1 MIIEDE
7 EDVRSALGKRLK
19 MHGCLVESAGTAKD
33 GLKHLTDAQPDV
45 LLLDYRLPDADG
57 LEVLEKV
64 RRQWPDILVVMM
76 TAYTNVEVAIHAIRL
91 GAYDY
96 VAKPFSLDEMMV
108 IVDKALEAKRL
119 RTEVERIR
127 TTQIEEFGF
136 ERIVAQSPKMLE
148 IITLLRHLAE
158 SEARTILLQGESGT
172 GKDLVA
178 KVLHYHSPRSGRP
191 FMNITCTALPE
202 ALLESELFGHE
213 KGAFTDA
220 RTQKPGLFELADGG
234 TIFLD
239 EIGDMPGTLQAKLL
253 RFLEEKAFRRVGG
266 AKDIRV
272 DVRIIA
278 ATNRDLR
285 SLVERS
291 EFREDLFYRL
301 NIFPVTLPPLR
312 ERPEDIALLAEHFV
326 RQFNRE
332 FRREVTGID
341 PASLAA
347 LEAYPWPGNVR
358 EMRNVVERAMLLAER
373 GPLMLTDMPTVMKR
387 PVDLRSLPVPAAMP
401 VAPAAPSVL
410 AGPMLDFG
418 PDGIDIR
425 QVERQLVEIAL
436 RKTAGNQVRAA
447 GLLHITRDQLRNRM
461 QKYNI
466 RTAAA
471 ANTANGGTGDQGL
484 GTGEGQQH
492 GSSTT

>member
-1 MIIEDE
+1 VQPSVLIIEDE
-7 EDVRSALGKRLK
+7 EDVRSALSKRLK
-19 MHGCLVESAGTAKD
+19 MHGCLVEMAGTGKD
-33 GLKHLTDAQPDV
+33 GLKLLADTSPDV
-45 LLLDYRLPDADG
+45 ILLDYRLPDADG
-57 LEVLEKV
+57 LELLEKI
-64 RRQWPDILVVMM
+64 RRQWPDVLTVMM
-76 TAYTNVEVAIHAIRL
+76 TAYTNVDVAINAIRL

-127 TTQIEEFGF
+127 THQIEEFGF
-136 ERIVAQSPKMLE
+136 ERIVARSPKMLE
-148 IITLLRHLAE
+148 IITLLKHLAE

-178 KVLHYHSPRSGRP
+178 KVLHFHSPRSGRP

-213 KGAFTDA
+213 RGAFTDA
-220 RTQKPGLFELADGG
+220 KVQKQGLFELADGG

-291 EFREDLFYRL
+291 QFREDLFYRL

-312 ERPEDIALLAEHFV
+312 ERPEDVPLLAEHFI

-332 FRREVTGID
+332 FRREVTGIE
-341 PASLAA
+341 PGSLIA
-347 LEAYPWPGNVR
+347 LQGYGWPGNVR
-358 EMRNVVERAMLLAER
+358 EMRNVVERAMLLASK
-373 GPLMLTDMPTVMKR
+373 GPLTLTDMPTMMKR
-387 PVDLRSLPVPAAMP
+387 PSAADSAPLATPALR
-401 VAPAAPSVL
+401 PSF
-410 AGPMLDFG
+410 PTFDFG
-418 PDGIDIR
+418 PDGIDIH

-436 RKTAGNQVRAA
+436 RKTSGNQVRAA
-447 GLLHITRDQLRNRM
+447 ALLHITRDQLRHRIL
-461 QKYNI
+461 KYKI
-466 RTAAA
+466 QVRADAS
-471 ANTANGGTGDQGL
+471 D
-484 GTGEGQQH
+484 
-492 GSSTT
+492 S

>member
-1 MIIEDE
+1 VQPSVLIIEDE
-7 EDVRSALGKRLK
+7 EDVRSALAKRLK
-19 MHGCLVESAGTAKD
+19 MHGCLVELAGTSRE
-33 GLKHLTDAQPDV
+33 GLKHLGEARPDV

-57 LEVLEKV
+57 LELLEKI
-64 RRQWPDILVVMM
+64 RRQWPDVLVVMM
-76 TAYTNVEVAIHAIRL
+76 TAYTNIEVAIQAVRL

-108 IVDKALEAKRL
+108 IVEKALEAKRL

-136 ERIVAQSPKMLE
+136 DRIVAESPKMLE
-148 IITLLRHLAE
+148 IITLIRHLAE

-172 GKDLVA
+172 GKDLAA
-178 KVLHYHSPRSGRP
+178 KVLHYHSPRAGRP

-220 RTQKPGLFELADGG
+220 RVQKQGLFELADGG

-239 EIGDMPGTLQAKLL
+239 EIGDMPGKLQAKLL
-253 RFLEEKAFRRVGG
+253 RFLEEKTFRRVGG
-266 AKDIRV
+266 AKDIHV

-285 SLVERS
+285 SLVEQG

-301 NIFPVTLPPLR
+301 NIFPITLPPLR
-312 ERPEDIALLAEHFV
+312 ERPEDIPLLATHFV

-332 FRREVTGID
+332 FRREVTGIE
-341 PASLAA
+341 PSSLAA
-347 LEAYPWPGNVR
+347 MQAYQWPGNVR
-358 EMRNVVERAMLLAER
+358 EMRNIVERAMLLAER
-373 GPLMLTDMPTVMKR
+373 GPLTLSDLPAMLKR
-387 PVDLRSLPVPAAMP
+387 PVADRPAPSPPLPAAT
-401 VAPAAPSVL
+401 L
-410 AGPMLDFG
+410 FDIG

-436 RKTAGNQVRAA
+436 RKTGGNQVRAA
-447 GLLHITRDQLRNRM
+447 GLLHITRDQLRSRI
-461 QKYNI
+461 QKYKI
-466 RTAAA
+466 RVHADAP
-471 ANTANGGTGDQGL
+471 
-484 GTGEGQQH
+484 E
-492 GSSTT
+492 S